1 MYEIIDSMP
10 FLLCTP
16 HFTSEWGLVVGLLN
30 GFLRLGSVMNFVIS
44 PLVYKSNGVKAAL
57 WLATLIFSSSILF
70 SIAIKIKLYKGNS
83 PNDYQKINIDQD
95 NIVAEEIID
104 VEQRKPLNETVLSP
118 DSLPIS
124 DELDLALLST
134 DIDDCSIAEKGNNFE
149 LLPPEEVDP
158 NSGND
163 LIKKNFIEKVK
174 SLGIS
179 IFDSFATALPLHQFS
194 SQYYMF
200 LLSGAFLY
208 GSMVRIPISVM
219 TMMMFT

>member
-1 MYEIIDSMP
+1 MP

-70 SIAIKIKLYKGNS
+70 SIAIKIKLHKGNS
-83 PNDYQKINIDQD
+83 SNDYQEVNIDQD

-104 VEQRKPLNETVLSP
+104 VEQRKPLYETVLSP

-124 DELDLALLST
+124 DELDVAILST
-134 DIDDCSIAEKGNNFE
+134 DIDDCSMVGKEKNFT
-149 LLPPEEVDP
+149 LLSTEEVDP
-158 NSGND
+158 NSEND
-163 LIKKNFIEKVK
+163 VTKKNFDEKVK
-174 SLGIS
+174 LIGIY

-208 GSMVRIPISVM
+208 GSMVRIPISL
-219 TMMMFT
+219 MMMMMSA